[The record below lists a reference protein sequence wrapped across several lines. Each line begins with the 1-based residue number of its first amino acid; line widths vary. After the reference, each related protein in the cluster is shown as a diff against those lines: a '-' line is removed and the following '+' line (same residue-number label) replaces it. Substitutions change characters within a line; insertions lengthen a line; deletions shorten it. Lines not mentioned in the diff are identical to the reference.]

1 MSPVLSGRRSS
12 PALRLLV
19 LCLSTAIAAWSF
31 QVKLSLYSAPKPS
44 HPATAAR
51 LLQDGEINKKS
62 CAVLLRRLSRA
73 SQLPSGSVVVLPQP
87 RFVVCR
93 SALIHKLLPGAIRF
107 YPDQLRFRPP
117 PSIV

>member
-12 PALRLLV
+12 PALRLLI
-19 LCLSTAIAAWSF
+19 LCLSTAIAAWSS
-31 QVKLSLYSAPKPS
+31 QARLSLYSAQKLS
-44 HPATAAR
+44 HPVRAAR

-62 CAVLLRRLSRA
+62 CALLSRRFSRA
-73 SQLPSGSVVVLPQP
+73 SQSFTGSVVVPPQP
-87 RFVVCR
+87 RFVVRR
-93 SALIHKLLPGAIRF
+93 SALIHKLPPGAIRF